1 MTATD
6 ELITIWI
13 STYALSKGLYS
24 VRVRTGD
31 VADNVVRAGY
41 GYHHGEGNEWHRN
54 YASALARAEQMRAE
68 RIESLRRS
76 LGRMERLRFP
86 QQEPSE

>member
-6 ELITIWI
+6 ELITVWI
-13 STYALSKGLYS
+13 SKYAMSKGLYS
-24 VRVRTGD
+24 VRVRAGD
-31 VADNVVRAGY
+31 VADNMVREGY
-41 GYHHGEGNEWHRN
+41 GYHHGEGKEWHRD
-54 YASALARAEQMRAE
+54 YASALARAERMHGE

-76 LGRMERLRFP
+76 LGKMERLRFP